1 MFYSIALF
9 AFVIVCLLLIVIIL
23 LQSSQSG
30 GMGSIGGGNNFL
42 DGALG
47 SQGADALLLRTTT
60 ILAVIFM
67 SLAIMINLLDNPAS
81 KMNFSTE
88 SVLMKNTTDGTIP
101 GAVKPIDDLEGNPS
115 ESTFDKSLPVPAND
129 EKPKV
134 APSTE

>member
-88 SVLMKNTTDGTIP
+88 SVLMKNTTDETIP
-101 GAVKPIDDLEGNPS
+101 GGVKPIDDLEDNTS
-115 ESTFDKSLPVPAND
+115 KSAVDKSTPISN
-129 EKPKV
+129 EKPKL

>member
-9 AFVIVCLLLIVIIL
+9 VFVVVCLLLVTIIL

-47 SQGADALLLRTTT
+47 SQGADALLLKTTT

-88 SVLMKNTTDGTIP
+88 SVLMKNNQGEVIP
-101 GAVKPIDDLEGNPS
+101 GAETLINDLENSDLGPKEVSS
-115 ESTFDKSLPVPAND
+115 ENEES
-129 EKPKV
+129 KV
-134 APSTE
+134 SPSTE

>member
-9 AFVIVCLLLIVIIL
+9 VFVVVCLLLVTIIL

-47 SQGADALLLRTTT
+47 SQGADALLLKTTT
-60 ILAVIFM
+60 VLAVIFM
-67 SLAIMINLLDNPAS
+67 SLAIMINLLDNPGS

-88 SVLMKNTTDGTIP
+88 SVLMKNNKGEVIP
-101 GAVKPIDDLEGNPS
+101 GAGTSIDELKKSDATPKEGLS
-115 ESTFDKSLPVPAND
+115 ND
-129 EKPKV
+129 QENKV
-134 APSTE
+134 LPSTE

>member
-9 AFVIVCLLLIVIIL
+9 VFVVVCLLLVTIIL

-47 SQGADALLLRTTT
+47 SQGADALLLKTTT

-88 SVLMKNTTDGTIP
+88 SVLMKNNQGEVIP
-101 GAVKPIDDLEGNPS
+101 GAETLINDLENSDSGLKEVSS
-115 ESTFDKSLPVPAND
+115 ENEES
-129 EKPKV
+129 KV
-134 APSTE
+134 SPSTE

>member
-9 AFVIVCLLLIVIIL
+9 VFVIVCLLLIVIIL

-88 SVLMKNTTDGTIP
+88 SVLMKNTTDETIP
-101 GAVKPIDDLEGNPS
+101 GAVKPIDDLDGNTS
-115 ESTFDKSLPVPAND
+115 ESPVDKTTPTSI
-129 EKPKV
+129 EKPKL

>member
-9 AFVIVCLLLIVIIL
+9 VFVVVCLLLITIIL

-67 SLAIMINLLDNPAS
+67 SLAVMINLLDNPAS
-81 KMNFSTE
+81 NMNFSTE
-88 SVLMKNTTDGTIP
+88 SVLMKNNTGEVIP
-101 GAVKPIDDLEGNPS
+101 GASTLVDDLEDSN
-115 ESTFDKSLPVPAND
+115 STSTSKETSSSD

-134 APSTE
+134 APLTE

>member
-9 AFVIVCLLLIVIIL
+9 VFVIVCLLLIVIIL

-88 SVLMKNTTDGTIP
+88 SVLMKNTTDGAIP
-101 GAVKPIDDLEGNPS
+101 GAAKPIDDLDEDTP
-115 ESTFDKSLPVPAND
+115 ESPVDKSTSDNN
-129 EKPKV
+129 EKPKL

>member
-9 AFVIVCLLLIVIIL
+9 VFVVVCLLLVTIIL

-47 SQGADALLLRTTT
+47 SQGADALLLKTTT

-88 SVLMKNTTDGTIP
+88 SVLMKNNQGEVIP
-101 GAVKPIDDLEGNPS
+101 GAETLINDLENSDSDPKEVSS
-115 ESTFDKSLPVPAND
+115 ENEES
-129 EKPKV
+129 KV
-134 APSTE
+134 SPSTE

>member
-9 AFVIVCLLLIVIIL
+9 VFVVVCLLLVTIIL

-67 SLAIMINLLDNPAS
+67 SLAIIINLLDNPAS

-88 SVLMKNTTDGTIP
+88 SVLMKNNTGEVIP
-101 GAVKPIDDLEGNPS
+101 GSTLPIEGIQESSS
-115 ESTFDKSLPVPAND
+115 EVVGKEALPTN
-129 EKPKV
+129 EKTKV
-134 APSTE
+134 APLTE

>member
-9 AFVIVCLLLIVIIL
+9 VFVVVCLLLITIIL

-67 SLAIMINLLDNPAS
+67 TLAIMINLLDNPAS
-81 KMNFSTE
+81 NMNFSTE
-88 SVLMKNTTDGTIP
+88 PVLMKNNTGEIIP
-101 GAVKPIDDLEGNPS
+101 GTDVLNN
-115 ESTFDKSLPVPAND
+115 ESQVADPEVGKIESLPSTSDDN
-129 EKPKV
+129 KV
-134 APSTE
+134 SPLTE

>member
-60 ILAVIFM
+60 ILAIIFM

-88 SVLMKNTTDGTIP
+88 SVLMKNTTGETIP
-101 GAVKPIDDLEGNPS
+101 GAVNPIDDLEDNTS
-115 ESTFDKSLPVPAND
+115 KSTVDKSTPISNK
-129 EKPKV
+129 KPKLV
-134 APSTE
+134 PSTE

>member
-9 AFVIVCLLLIVIIL
+9 VFVIVCLLLITIIL

-67 SLAIMINLLDNPAS
+67 TLAIMINLLDNPS
-81 KMNFSTE
+81 SNMNFSTE
-88 SVLMKNTTDGTIP
+88 SVLMKNNTDEIIP
-101 GAVKPIDDLEGNPS
+101 GANV
-115 ESTFDKSLPVPAND
+115 AND
-129 EKPKV
+129 ESQNSISESKIGESSSSDSDDGSKV
-134 APSTE
+134 SPSTE

>member
-88 SVLMKNTTDGTIP
+88 SVLMKNITDEAIP
-101 GAVKPIDDLEGNPS
+101 GVVKPIDDLDDNTS
-115 ESTFDKSLPVPAND
+115 KSALDKPTPASN
-129 EKPKV
+129 EKPKL